1 MTIKLNS
8 IIYHIQ
14 DVLPRTQLTDLED
27 ILTENKE
34 FASSFFL
41 NSICHETMTTLV
53 FHLISVVYLLCL
65 QKLKEESAFS
75 LIFTGLFM

>member
-34 FASSFFL
+34 FATSFFL

-53 FHLISVVYLLCL
+53 FHLVYLLCL